1 MIKIYGA
8 SDDLI
13 EINNS
18 CFEENEIDCFDKDV
32 RIFFDDGAVIKC
44 GYGKGDLGIW
54 AIHIEK
60 EGTAKYILNIC
71 DDENAEIYS
80 DIFETDA
87 EVVSYEYVE

>member
-18 CFEENEIDCFDKDV
+18 CFEENEIYCFDEDV
-32 RIFFDDGAVIKC
+32 RIFFDDGAVIRC
-44 GYGKGDLGIW
+44 GYGKGDLVIW

-60 EGTAKYILNIC
+60 EGAAEYILSIC
-71 DDENAEIYS
+71 DDENAKIYS

-87 EVVSYEYVE
+87 EVVSYEYVG